1 MNERQS
7 IYFQIDPDPFRLV
20 IDAET
25 MTTLATLSI
34 FLPWPDSDLNPNARP
49 SRWQKTAAK
58 QQVKSDAFFCAKQ
71 ALDAQPSPFNSDQPI
86 KYFLSFTPPD
96 NRYRMDDDNAIATM
110 KASLDG
116 IAAALEVDDK
126 IFQLA
131 GIVWNLPKKPG
142 SVEVVLKQTSVRNDG
157 TTPIRA
163 PEERWGRG
171 EEVSNDALNR

>member
-34 FLPWPDSDLNPNARP
+34 SLPWPDSTLSQNARP
-49 SRWQKTAAK
+49 NRWQKTAAK

-86 KYFLSFTPPD
+86 KYFLRFTPPD
-96 NRYRMDDDNAIATM
+96 RRYIMDDDNSISIM
-110 KASLDG
+110 KTALDG
-116 IAAALEVDDK
+116 IAMALEVDDK
-126 IFQLA
+126 IFRL
-131 GIVWNLPKKPG
+131 GGLVYELPEMPG
-142 SVEVVLKQTSVRNDG
+142 KVTVILTQNSVRNDG
-157 TTPIRA
+157 TTPIQA
-163 PEERWGRG
+163 PEERRGRG

>member
-1 MNERQS
+1 
-7 IYFQIDPDPFRLV
+7 
-20 IDAET
+20 

-58 QQVKSDAFFCAKQ
+58 QQARADAFYLTKHT
-71 ALDAQPSPFNSDQPI
+71 LDGKPSSFDPKGEI
-86 KYFLSFTPPD
+86 RYYLSFTPPD

-131 GIVWNLPKKPG
+131 GIVWHLPKKPG

-157 TTPIRA
+157 TTQILA
-163 PEERWGRG
+163 PGERWGRG